1 MSERVITVTSEAPGG
16 RLDRYLAA
24 ALPDLS
30 RAQIQRL
37 VEDGF
42 ITVDHARASKASLR
56 LSGGEKIV
64 VRIPPPAP
72 ARALP
77 ESIPLTVVYEDGD
90 LIIVDKPAG
99 MVVHPAAGHPGG
111 TLVNAVLAHAP
122 DLEGVGDEARPGIV
136 HRLDKETSGLIVVAK
151 NGQAHRYLQA
161 QFKDRAAQKMYL
173 ALVIGHP
180 PTPTGMIDAPIG
192 RDPKNRQRMGIVRGE
207 RGREA
212 LTEYHTRETFKHFTL
227 LEALPKTGRTHQ
239 IRVHFAF
246 LGCPLAGDA
255 LYSTRQAAGIT
266 LPGLHRQFLH
276 AARLTLQL
284 PSGPVRTFESALPD
298 DLQEVLTQLRRQA
311 L

>member
-1 MSERVITVTSEAPGG
+1 MSERVITLTSRPPGG
-16 RLDRYLAA
+16 RLDSYLAA

-30 RAQIQRL
+30 RAQVQRL
-37 VEDGF
+37 LADGF
-42 ITVDHARASKASLR
+42 ITVDDARPSKASLR
-56 LSGGEKIV
+56 LSGGEEVV

-90 LIIVDKPAG
+90 LIVVDKPAG
-99 MVVHPAAGHPGG
+99 MVVHPAAGHRSG
-111 TLVNAVLAHAP
+111 TLVNAVLAHSP
-122 DLEGVGDEARPGIV
+122 DLEGVGEEARPGIV

-151 NGQAHRYLQA
+151 NDKAHRFLQA
-161 QFKDRAAQKMYL
+161 QFQERAAQKMYL
-173 ALVIGHP
+173 ALVIGRP
-180 PTPTGMIDAPIG
+180 PTPAGVIDAPIG

-212 LTEYHTRETFKHFTL
+212 LPEYHTRETFKHFTL

-239 IRVHFAF
+239 IRVHFKF

-255 LYSTRQAAGIT
+255 LYSTRQAAGID

-284 PSGPVRTFESALPD
+284 PSGPVRTFECALPD
-298 DLQEVLTQLRRQA
+298 DLTKALVYLRKQ
-311 L
+311 